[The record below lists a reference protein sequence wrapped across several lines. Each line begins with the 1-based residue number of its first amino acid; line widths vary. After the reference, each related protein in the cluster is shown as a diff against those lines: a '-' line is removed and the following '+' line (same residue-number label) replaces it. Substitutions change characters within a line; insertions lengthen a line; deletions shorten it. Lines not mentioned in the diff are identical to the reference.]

1 MSDVEVQDNPERHRF
16 ELLVDGE
23 VGGLASYRMRADAV
37 VVTHSEVDPR
47 LRGQGMGAELARRT
61 LDQLRERG
69 VKVVPACPFFAEYIE
84 RHPEYDDLV
93 AAVDTI

>member
-23 VGGLASYRMRADAV
+23 MGGLATYRMRGDVV

-69 VKVVPACPFFAEYIE
+69 AKVVPACPFFADYIA